1 MEIGASRSLDTA
13 DSIKDIKN
21 FTSGNNHG
29 NQNGQNGQT
38 GHDQSAEWVL
48 IIPFISTFSDY
59 ILRFG
64 LLPST
69 SSIQMKARFV
79 ESVYFSIILLCVI
92 FSAALPHAY
101 S

>member
-13 DSIKDIKN
+13 DSNKDIKN

-29 NQNGQNGQT
+29 NQNGQT